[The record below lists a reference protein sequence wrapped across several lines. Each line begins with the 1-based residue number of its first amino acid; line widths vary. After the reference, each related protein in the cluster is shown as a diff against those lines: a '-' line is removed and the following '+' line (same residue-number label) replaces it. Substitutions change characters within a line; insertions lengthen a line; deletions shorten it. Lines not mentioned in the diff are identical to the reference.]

1 MTTSPNTKDSND
13 QDFITDVMEASKAQP
28 VLVDFWAPW
37 CGPCRTLGPMIERAV
52 DAKDGAVKLV
62 KINIDENPAIA
73 GQLGVRSIPAVFA
86 FKDGQPVDGFM
97 GALPESQITGF
108 IDKLL
113 TGTDGAAELS
123 AALAEADTA
132 SKAGDIGTAAQ
143 IYAGIIAEHP
153 DNVDAI
159 AGLARCYLAN
169 GDKERAEQTLALVP
183 EGKRGEAAVKGVQMA
198 IEMMADEPVNS
209 AELDDALKAVGAAPD
224 DHAKRYELAEKFIEA
239 GRNKDAADH
248 LLIILSDKL
257 DWEDGKA
264 KKRLLEVFEAA
275 GADDPVAI
283 EGRKK
288 LSSLMFA

>member
-1 MTTSPNTKDSND
+1 MTTSPHTKDSND
-13 QDFITDVMEASKAQP
+13 QDFVTDVMEASKAQP

-86 FKDGQPVDGFM
+86 FRDGQPVDGFM

-123 AALAEADTA
+123 AALAEADAA

-143 IYAGIIAEHP
+143 IYAGIIAEHA
-153 DNVDAI
+153 DNVEAI

-183 EGKRGEAAVKGVQMA
+183 EDKRREAAVKGVQMA
-198 IEMMADEPVNS
+198 IDMMADEPVNS
-209 AELDDALKAVGAAPD
+209 AELDDALKAVSAAPD
-224 DHAKRYELAEKFIEA
+224 DHAKRFALAEKFLEA

-275 GADDPVAI
+275 GADDPIAI

>member
-1 MTTSPNTKDSND
+1 MTTSPHTKDSND
-13 QDFITDVMEASKAQP
+13 QDFLTDVMEASKTQP

-52 DAKDGAVKLV
+52 DARDGAVKLV
-62 KINIDENPAIA
+62 KINIDENPGIA

-86 FKDGQPVDGFM
+86 FRDGQPVDGFM

-108 IDKLL
+108 IEKQL
-113 TGTDGAAELS
+113 TGTDGAE
-123 AALAEADTA
+123 ALAEADTA

-153 DNVDAI
+153 DNVGAI

-183 EGKRGEAAVKGVQMA
+183 EDKRGDSAVKGVQMA
-198 IEMMADEPVNS
+198 IDMMADEPVNS
-209 AELDDALKAVGAAPD
+209 AELDEALSAVGAAPK
-224 DHAKRYELAEKFIEA
+224 DHAKRYALAEKFLEA
-239 GRNKDAADH
+239 GRTRDAADH

-264 KKRLLEVFEAA
+264 KKRLLDVFEAA
-275 GADDPVAI
+275 GPDDPIAI